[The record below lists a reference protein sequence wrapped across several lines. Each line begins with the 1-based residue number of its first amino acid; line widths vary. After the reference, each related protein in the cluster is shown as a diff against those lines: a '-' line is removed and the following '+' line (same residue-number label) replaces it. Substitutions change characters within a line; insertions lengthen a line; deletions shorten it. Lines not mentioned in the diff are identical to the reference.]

1 VSNKAMNC
9 GRVRHLL
16 PPYLDQEVS
25 GRTRNLLRLHL
36 ASCPACRAE
45 LAALQADMGLLE
57 QVRPPEVPPYLAT
70 RVMAEVRQQSEG
82 SRGRG
87 FQDSMVRRWTPRILG
102 SLNPVLGTLAAALVV
117 AVSIGAG
124 VFFGTGLAQTSTAAA
139 SNSTEEAVSYVESS
153 NAGLYSL
160 MTGGE

>member
-1 VSNKAMNC
+1 MSNKTMNC

-25 GRTRNLLRLHL
+25 GRTRNVLRLHL

-57 QVRPPEVPPYLAT
+57 QVRPPEAPPYLAT
-70 RVMAEVRQQSEG
+70 RVMADIRQRQSANAHL
-82 SRGRG
+82 RGWTFG
-87 FQDSMVRRWTPRILG
+87 ARRLAFG
-102 SLNPVLGTLAAALVV
+102 VSLARLVGTVAAALVV

-124 VFFGTGLAQTSTAAA
+124 VFFGTGLAQTSTAVAA
-139 SNSTEEAVSYVESS
+139 DSTEEAVSYVESS
-153 NAGLYSL
+153 NTGLYSL
-160 MTGGE
+160 MAGGD